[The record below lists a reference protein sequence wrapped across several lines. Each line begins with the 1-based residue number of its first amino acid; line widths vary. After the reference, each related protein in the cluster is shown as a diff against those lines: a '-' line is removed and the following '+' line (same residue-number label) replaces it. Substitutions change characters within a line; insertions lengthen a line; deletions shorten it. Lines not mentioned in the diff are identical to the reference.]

1 MTDLVAKHEAGDL
14 SQVRTSAG
22 GRIRALIVKEGLQ
35 IVRDPSSIM
44 IAFVLPV
51 ILLFLFGYGVSLDAN
66 RVKVGL
72 VMQDTSPVAR
82 SLASAF
88 IHSPFF
94 DARVDHA
101 LAPFEADLV
110 ASRIR
115 GIVVIPPDFAER
127 YQAGDDTAPI
137 QVIADGSQPNTA
149 SFVQN
154 YAQGVWSTWLRQ
166 QAVQMGRSAEGGGL
180 VLEARFWFNPEL
192 TSRNFLVPGSVAIIM
207 TMIGTLLT
215 ALVIAREWERGTME
229 AMMATPVSVGELLV
243 GKIVPYFLLG
253 LAAMALCTG
262 VAVLLFGVPFRGS
275 MLALLAISAAFLCPA
290 LGQGLLISAV
300 AKNQFVAS
308 QIALFT
314 GFLPAMLLSGF
325 IFEIGSMPTVIRW
338 ITVIVPARYF
348 VSSLQ
353 TVFLAGDIWS
363 LLLPSIAVMLAI
375 GAGFFLL
382 AARNTRKRID

>member
-1 MTDLVAKHEAGDL
+1 MAGAALKQEADVALQGRA
-14 SQVRTSAG
+14 SAS
-22 GRIRALIVKEGLQ
+22 GRVRALIVKEGLQ
-35 IVRDPSSIM
+35 VVRDPSSIL

-82 SLASAF
+82 GLASAF
-88 IHSPFF
+88 IHSSFF
-94 DARVDHA
+94 DARVGHT
-101 LAPFEADLV
+101 LAPFEADLI
-110 ASRIR
+110 ADRLR

-127 YQAGDDTAPI
+127 YQAGDVAPI

-154 YAQGVWSTWLRQ
+154 YAQGVWSNWLQQ
-166 QAVQMGRSAEGGGL
+166 QAVRTARPVEGGL
-180 VLEARFWFNPEL
+180 VLESRFWFNPEL
-192 TSRNFLVPGSVAIIM
+192 ASRNFLVPGSVAIIM

-229 AMMATPVSVGELLV
+229 AMLATPVSVGEILA

-275 MLALLAISAAFLCPA
+275 ILALLAISAAFLCPA

-308 QIALFT
+308 QIAIFS
-314 GFLPAMLLSGF
+314 GFLPALLLSGF
-325 IFEIGSMPTVIRW
+325 IFEIGSMPKVIQWVTV
-338 ITVIVPARYF
+338 VIPARYF
-348 VSSLQ
+348 VSGLQ

-363 LLLPSIAVMLAI
+363 LLLPGIAVMLTI
-375 GAGFFLL
+375 GAGLFLL

>member
-1 MTDLVAKHEAGDL
+1 MADLVAKQKAGGA
-14 SQVRTSAG
+14 SQVRTSAVG
-22 GRIRALIVKEGLQ
+22 HVRALIVKEGLQ
-35 IVRDPSSIM
+35 VVRDPSSIM

-66 RVKVGL
+66 RVKVGV
-72 VMQDTSPVAR
+72 VMQDTSPIAR

-94 DARVDHA
+94 DARVGHA
-101 LAPFEADLV
+101 LAPFKADLV

-166 QAVQMGRSAEGGGL
+166 QAVQTGRPVENGL

-275 MLALLAISAAFLCPA
+275 VLALLAISAAFLCPA

-325 IFEIGSMPTVIRW
+325 IFEIGSMPTVIQW
-338 ITVIVPARYF
+338 VTVIVPARYF

-353 TVFLAGDIWS
+353 TVFLAGDIWG

-382 AARNTRKRID
+382 AARNMRKRID